1 MQITL
6 KIKGKDK
13 TFITDFISARM
24 VRRTIEVS
32 KGINFNDMSPEELD
46 QMVGFIVELFSH
58 QFTIDDV
65 YDGLPSKQLIPT
77 MMNCINEVVGEMG
90 EATAGDEKNE

>member
-6 KIKGKDK
+6 KIDGKNK
-13 TFITDFISARM
+13 TFVTDFISARM

-46 QMVGFIVELFSH
+46 QMVGFVVELFSNK
-58 QFTIDDV
+58 FTIDDV
-65 YDGLPSKQLIPT
+65 YDGLSSKELIPT
-77 MMNCINEVVGEMG
+77 MMNCINEVVGGMS